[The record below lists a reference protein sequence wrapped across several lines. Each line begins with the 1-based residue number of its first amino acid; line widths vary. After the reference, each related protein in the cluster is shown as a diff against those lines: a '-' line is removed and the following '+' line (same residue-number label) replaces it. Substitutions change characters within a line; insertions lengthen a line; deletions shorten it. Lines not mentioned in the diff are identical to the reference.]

1 MKKQIILK
9 NGRNAALTLIVFGLI
24 QFFILIPKF
33 SSESSEVV
41 GYLSMF
47 VSMIFVFIG
56 IRQYRDQ
63 KADGNL
69 GFWEA
74 LKIGALIAII
84 PSLGFG
90 ILDTIYTQIIN
101 PEWSAQYYAQY
112 IEKLKASTP
121 AEQWA
126 ATLAKIE
133 KERSFFSNPVM
144 LFLVMTLTVFI
155 IGIIVSIISGIT
167 LKRSGVAATQS

>member
-101 PEWSAQYYAQY
+101 PEWSAQYYACLLY
-112 IEKLKASTP
+112 TS
-121 AEQWA
+121 
-126 ATLAKIE
+126 
-133 KERSFFSNPVM
+133 RCV
-144 LFLVMTLTVFI
+144 
-155 IGIIVSIISGIT
+155 
-167 LKRSGVAATQS
+167 

>member
-1 MKKQIILK
+1 MC
-9 NGRNAALTLIVFGLI
+9 
-24 QFFILIPKF
+24 
-33 SSESSEVV
+33 
-41 GYLSMF
+41 
-47 VSMIFVFIG
+47 
-56 IRQYRDQ
+56 IRDR
-63 KADGNL
+63 
-69 GFWEA
+69 
-74 LKIGALIAII
+74 
-84 PSLGFG
+84 
-90 ILDTIYTQIIN
+90 
-101 PEWSAQYYAQY
+101 YYAQY

-167 LKRSGVAATQS
+167 LKRSGVAATQP

>member
-1 MKKQIILK
+1 MKNQIILK
-9 NGRNAALTLIVFGLI
+9 NGRNAAITLIIFGMI

-56 IRQYRDQ
+56 IKEYRAQ
-63 KADGNL
+63 KPDGSL

-90 ILDTIYTQIIN
+90 ILDTIYTQVIN
-101 PEWSAQYYAQY
+101 PEWTEQYYTQY
-112 IEKLKASTP
+112 LDKLKASTP
-121 AEQWA
+121 ADQWA
-126 ATLAKIE
+126 AVLTKIE

-144 LFLVMTLTVFI
+144 LFLVMTVTVFL
-155 IGIIVSIISGIT
+155 IGIIVSIISAIT
-167 LKRSGVAATQS
+167 LRRSRMATT

>member
-1 MKKQIILK
+1 MKNQIILK
-9 NGRNAALTLIVFGLI
+9 NGRNAAITLILFGLI
-24 QFFILIPKF
+24 QFFVLIPRF
-33 SSESSEVV
+33 SNESSEIV
-41 GYLSMF
+41 GYLSML

-56 IRQYRDQ
+56 IKQYRDQ
-63 KADGNL
+63 KPDGSL

-84 PSLGFG
+84 PAIGFG
-90 ILDTIYTQIIN
+90 VLDLIYTQVIN
-101 PEWSAQYYAQY
+101 PEWTAQYYAQY
-112 IEKLKASTP
+112 IEKLKAST
-121 AEQWA
+121 AADQWGD
-126 ATLAKIE
+126 TLAKIE

-167 LKRSGVAATQS
+167 LKKSGLTTIKS